1 MLYHLSLRYLVQT
14 VTYMHFITKML
25 LRVVEQGWSFSIR
38 FGLVFIYKKN
48 NQTKNFIF
56 WNWTETGSNRLVSV
70 RFLGQKPAQTGLARF
85 FRFDSV
91 FSVLARFFPVWLG
104 FFSDFF
110 FGLGSIRFGFF
121 GFLLIKLKLNRTG
134 RFFQNFNRFFS
145 RFGFFGYFFFRFF
158 RFNQFFG
165 FFAHLY
171 CEGIHFSLQI
181 NFLYFFNY
189 FDVPV

>member
-1 MLYHLSLRYLVQT
+1 VQT

-56 WNWTETGSNRLVSV
+56 WNWTETGSNRPVSV

-104 FFSDFF
+104 FFSDFN

-145 RFGFFGYFFFRFF
+145 RFGFFGYFFS
-158 RFNQFFG
+158 G
-165 FFAHLY
+165 FL
-171 CEGIHFSLQI
+171 SLI
-181 NFLYFFNY
+181 SFLVFLLTSTVKGSTFHYKLIFYIFLIILMY
-189 FDVPV
+189 RCKK